1 MLVIF
6 WPIIRTDEIT
16 DMSVKITDTPNKITD
31 ISVKITDTVVI
42 LLVRAPGVL
51 LSEVRVGTESG
62 FWNRERGRTGIAVE
76 ERINC
81 PGGKNCDSK
90 SP

>member
-6 WPIIRTDEIT
+6 WPILRTNELIT
-16 DMSVKITDTPNKITD
+16 TTTNKIL
-31 ISVKITDTVVI
+31 DTSNI
-42 LLVRAPGVL
+42 LLVLAPGVL

-76 ERINC
+76 ELINC
-81 PGGKNCDSK
+81 RGKAVIPNRSD
-90 SP
+90 